1 MNKLFLLS
9 ALAVLTSLC
18 SCQKQQTDAERDAE
32 VERRVQDRL
41 AADKQAQQ
49 QQQLDQRQADLD
61 AREKSLAD
69 KEKPGVQPPAEA
81 EQSESESREPVSRPR
96 APRDGSI
103 TTGYTTFYNKLEP
116 YGDWIETNDYGYV
129 FHPRQAESSGRW
141 RPYTDGRWVY
151 TDAGWTWISEEA
163 FGWATYHYGRWT
175 RLRGIGWV
183 WVPGNQ
189 WAPAWV
195 SWRKSN
201 DYVGWAPLPPE
212 ARFDQHTGIRN
223 WSDSYYDVGPDQYC
237 FVASR
242 EFGAPRVEQ
251 TLLPPE
257 RNVAIINQTT
267 NVTNITYNNTTIV
280 NEGPS
285 YDELKSIS
293 REPVQRYRLERNAN
307 VNVSA
312 QLPGPQVHG
321 ETVVIAAP
329 VIAAPVAN
337 ERPTTVKQT
346 VASAAVDLGWAAI
359 SNQDEAKRTRQK
371 MKSEASPPPNVPPKK
386 FVRGSGPAIP
396 QVAGGAAASVPSAT
410 IAPAQTTPSVAASTP
425 SPALT
430 PRALGTTSPVS
441 SASASAPVS
450 QGRERTRIPPGVP
463 APRASAS
470 ANATSTPV
478 KQPTTVEQPAA
489 SPIPQKSPRRGEFQ
503 PGGQGSNLRRVEPM
517 PSASAS
523 TSPSADAPGK
533 GGWKGRGFKVPNE
546 SQPSQPS
553 AQPTASPPA
562 ALMPSAPAANSSA
575 TESPAEKLTKQE
587 KKEQKAQMRAERKEL
602 KRERKPGLEDASPS
616 ATP

>member
-32 VERRVQDRL
+32 VERRVQERL

-49 QQQLDQRQADLD
+49 QQQLDQRQADLE
-61 AREKSLAD
+61 AREKSLAG
-69 KEKPGVQPPAEA
+69 KEKSGAPPAEA
-81 EQSESESREPVSRPR
+81 EQSEPESREPVSRSRGPR
-96 APRDGSI
+96 EGSI
-103 TTGYTTFYNKLEP
+103 ITGYTTFYNKLEP

-141 RPYTDGRWVY
+141 RPYTAGRWVY
-151 TDAGWTWISEEA
+151 TDAGWTWISEEP

-175 RLRGIGWV
+175 RLSGIGWV

-257 RNVAIINQTT
+257 RNVTIINQTT

-280 NEGPS
+280 NEGPN
-285 YDELKSIS
+285 YDELKAIS
-293 REPVQRYRLERNAN
+293 REPVQRYRLERNVN

-312 QLPGPQVHG
+312 QLPGPQIRG

-329 VIAAPVAN
+329 VIAAPIAN

-346 VASAAVDLGWAAI
+346 LADAAFDLGWAAI

-371 MKSEASPPPNVPPKK
+371 MKSEATPPPNAPPKK
-386 FVRGSGPAIP
+386 FVRGGGPAIP
-396 QVAGGAAASVPSAT
+396 PVDGGPTTPAASASAPAVT
-410 IAPAQTTPSVAASTP
+410 MAPAQTAASIAAP
-425 SPALT
+425 PSSPAMT
-430 PRALGTTSPVS
+430 PRAIGTPPPVS
-441 SASASAPVS
+441 SASAS
-450 QGRERTRIPPGVP
+450 QGRGQTRIPPGTP
-463 APRASAS
+463 TPSAS
-470 ANATSTPV
+470 A
-478 KQPTTVEQPAA
+478 AA
-489 SPIPQKSPRRGEFQ
+489 SLSPTPATQATAAERTTAIPIPQKSPRRGQFESN
-503 PGGQGSNLRRVEPM
+503 GQGSNPRRVEPM
-517 PSASAS
+517 PATSAS
-523 TSPSADAPGK
+523 TSPSADASGK
-533 GGWKGRGFKVPNE
+533 DGWKGRGFKAPNE
-546 SQPSQPS
+546 SSPSQPS

-562 ALMPSAPAANSSA
+562 ASTPSSPAASSS
-575 TESPAEKLTKQE
+575 TVESPAEKLTKQE
-587 KKEQKAQMRAERKEL
+587 KKEQKAEMRAERKEL
-602 KRERKPGLEDASPS
+602 KRERKAGLQDASPS